1 MGGNIMSNTGDLIID
16 TWDDRFIPTGQDGIE
31 ISNGDS
37 VERIEDKYTDVTD
50 KIVYSKDLGTFE
62 QTLKNIDDDP
72 ELDPVTEVH
81 IHVETGDGHNY
92 IHFEYPGG
100 TGFSLRL
107 PTIVR
112 NYTRSEWLEFK
123 HGNAEE
129 QS

>member
-1 MGGNIMSNTGDLIID
+1 MSDF
-16 TWDDRFIPTGQDGIE
+16 DDRFIPTGQDGIE

-37 VERIEDKYTDVTD
+37 VERIEDMYADDDVMN
-50 KIVYSKDLGTFE
+50 KVVYSKDLGTFE
-62 QTLKNIDDDP
+62 QTVTNIDDDP
-72 ELDPVTEVH
+72 PLDPVHEVH
-81 IHVETGDGHNY
+81 IHVETGHEHNY

-112 NYTRSEWLEFK
+112 N
-123 HGNAEE
+123 AEE